1 MNDEFETM
9 DLPPIDSNNNRETEL
24 AKIESYRKSHPEL
37 LAIARSYDAP
47 EARRTLSD
55 IEAME
60 DADTRQSLL
69 KSLLLGLAGDPGSCD
84 RLANAYMALI
94 LGSKRDHQVID
105 FWVQRMYL
113 ILGKGQT
120 P

>member
-1 MNDEFETM
+1 MNAEFETM

-60 DADTRQSLL
+60 DAGTRQSLL

-94 LGSKRDHQVID
+94 LGNVRDHRQVE
-105 FWVQRMYL
+105 FWVERMYS
-113 ILGKGQT
+113 IIGREEVS
-120 P
+120 